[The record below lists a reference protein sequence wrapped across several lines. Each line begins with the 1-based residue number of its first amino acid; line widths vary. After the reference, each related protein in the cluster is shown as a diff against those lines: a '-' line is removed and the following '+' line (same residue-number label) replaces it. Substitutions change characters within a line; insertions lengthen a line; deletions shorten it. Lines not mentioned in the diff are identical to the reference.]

1 MSKNE
6 TAQCTNNIEKI
17 MAELGTPSLKAFA
30 GVFDLN
36 PVRFYSV
43 AKQPKEGVVYDAKV
57 FNWDAIERF
66 ITRRLDAEK
75 GLATLEDVVKAALV
89 VEEEL
94 KQSDGRRSSNRGE
107 GSAYGEKIEVDG
119 KMVAK
124 RRFANF
130 EMENGQLVTLKKDP
144 EVYAIVLQT
153 ASHTVLRPV
162 NSADPTDFKGND
174 VKVISNGMLNF
185 KGTGPSALEASIK
198 ERLSG
203 EYAKKLADEAAKA
216 AAEAAAKVPA
226 DTEPVEANPATE

>member
-1 MSKNE
+1 MSNY
-6 TAQCTNNIEKI
+6 TNNIEAL
-17 MAELGTPSLKAFA
+17 MEELGTPSLKAFA
-30 GVFDLN
+30 AVFDLN

-66 ITRRLDAEK
+66 ITRRLDADK

-89 VEEEL
+89 KEEEL
-94 KQSDGRRSSNRGE
+94 KACDGRRSRNRGE
-107 GSAYGEKIEVDG
+107 GSGYGEKIEVDG
-119 KMVAK
+119 KMIAK

-130 EMENGQLVTLKKDP
+130 EMENGCLVTLKKDL

-162 NSADPTDFKGND
+162 NSADLTDFKGND
-174 VKVISNGMLNF
+174 VKVISNGMLNM
-185 KGTGPSALEASIK
+185 KGTGPSALEASIQ
-198 ERLSG
+198 ERFSG

-216 AAEAAAKVPA
+216 AADAAGKVPDNA
-226 DTEPVEANPATE
+226 VEA